1 MKVKICLIKQNVSV
15 FSSSCTSEAYI
26 GVGHTEGEGEW
37 FAKVCS
43 FEGRSNTIV
52 NKVYILMF
60 FAVGTI
66 PTKDIIK
73 LNQTFKN
80 VSSIIKF
87 GIIFSSNVCFLVQ
100 VID

>member
-15 FSSSCTSEAYI
+15 FSGSSTSAAYI

-60 FAVGTI
+60 FAVSTI
-66 PTKDIIK
+66 PTKDIMK

-80 VSSIIKF
+80 TDK
-87 GIIFSSNVCFLVQ
+87 C
-100 VID
+100 VIDY